1 MLDVTNP
8 SSAFKV
14 DTSGCDVP
22 SGQSVRNPS
31 DPEGTTV
38 AFTTYAWA
46 LLGTL
51 QLLPV
56 AKGTV
61 SSPWNSPLDS
71 RVSMTRQGC
80 NVYSESP
87 DGARFAGAK
96 YPVISRTRS
105 VSLLA

>member
-1 MLDVTNP
+1 MLTIAVLDVIDP
-8 SSAFKV
+8 SSAFNV
-14 DTSGCDVP
+14 DTSGCGIP

-31 DPEGTTV
+31 EPEGTTV

-46 LLGTL
+46 LVGML

-71 RVSMTRQGC
+71 RVSITRQGG

-87 DGARFAGAK
+87 EFA
-96 YPVISRTRS
+96 Y
-105 VSLLA
+105 